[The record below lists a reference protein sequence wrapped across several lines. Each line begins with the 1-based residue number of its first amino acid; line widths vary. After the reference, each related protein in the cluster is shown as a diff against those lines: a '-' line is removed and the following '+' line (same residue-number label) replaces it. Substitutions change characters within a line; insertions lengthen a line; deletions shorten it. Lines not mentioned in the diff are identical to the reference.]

1 MRTTSI
7 LLGLLLAACGGGG
20 GGGNDSS
27 PPTSGGTTPAPG
39 TPAPNPTPTTP
50 GTTPSPG
57 PTPTLSPFAL
67 DMLEQHNRV
76 RRAENAGL
84 ADLNWSADL
93 AAFAQDWANQ
103 SASNNQC
110 LNLVH
115 RSGSNRNLNG
125 QVTGENLSAF
135 GSSSPYSGFQD
146 TPAGVVGRWAAERA
160 DWNFSSAQCRA
171 GAVCGHYTQIV
182 WRDTTAVGCGQ
193 ARCSQSEV
201 WVCNYLPA
209 GNISGRNPF

>member
-7 LLGLLLAACGGGG
+7 LLGLLLTACGGGGG
-20 GGGNDSS
+20 GGGNDSGPPVSGTPTPVTS
-27 PPTSGGTTPAPG
+27 PTPGTTPAP
-39 TPAPNPTPTTP
+39 T
-50 GTTPSPG
+50 
-57 PTPTLSPFAL
+57 SPFAL
-67 DMLEQHNRV
+67 DMLDQHNRV

-84 ADLNWSADL
+84 ADLSWSADL
-93 AAFAQDWANQ
+93 AAFAQDWANR
-103 SASNNQC
+103 SASNGQC
-110 LNLVH
+110 LNLTH
-115 RSGSNRNLNG
+115 RSGSERNLNG

-135 GSSSPYSGFQD
+135 GSSSPYSGYQD

-160 DWNFSSAQCRA
+160 DWNFSSMQCRA

-193 ARCSQSEV
+193 ARCAQSEV

-209 GNISGRNPF
+209 GNVAGRNPF